1 MFNFIDV
8 DLHDHVEVEPVNRDG
23 TRFYHKVYF
32 RQVPPV
38 MLGTK

>member
-23 TRFYHKVYF
+23 TRFY
-32 RQVPPV
+32 PIP
-38 MLGTK
+38 GS